1 MVNGLKSLIDKIF
14 SFYILSLMSLSLAV
28 LTKKA
33 ISASLKQK
41 WDEAIE
47 LNLEILKI
55 YPNNIDTKIR
65 LGRCYIQKKDFN
77 KAKKIFKEVLD
88 ADPINPIALKNF
100 ELAKNQKIDS
110 KVSGSH
116 INTKS
121 LLKEPGSSHEV
132 SINTISKGIKKED
145 FVSGDELTFKQKK
158 KEIELYRDKKGKKI
172 LVGNIND
179 DYTLQR
185 ISCALN
191 KKIDIKI
198 IFIKW
203 KGAEMVV
210 LIKASA
216 PIFKPDKVEIRP
228 YLRKG
233 TIEEPEMDIEPEEEE
248 TE

>member
-1 MVNGLKSLIDKIF
+1 M
-14 SFYILSLMSLSLAV
+14 
-28 LTKKA
+28 
-33 ISASLKQK
+33 
-41 WDEAIE
+41 
-47 LNLEILKI
+47 
-55 YPNNIDTKIR
+55 
-65 LGRCYIQKKDFN
+65 
-77 KAKKIFKEVLD
+77 
-88 ADPINPIALKNF
+88 
-100 ELAKNQKIDS
+100 AKNQKIDS